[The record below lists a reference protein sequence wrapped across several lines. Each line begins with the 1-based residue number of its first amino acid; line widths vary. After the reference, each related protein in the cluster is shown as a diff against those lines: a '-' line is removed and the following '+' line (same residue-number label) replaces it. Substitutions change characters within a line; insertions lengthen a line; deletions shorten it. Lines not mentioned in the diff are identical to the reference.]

1 MNTIDEI
8 ALRVAEKLEPRGRTY
23 SPDHYIEFASALLAE
38 LSKESK
44 PHCWKCEATI
54 AEQATEISKLIA
66 AVADHVTVRA
76 EQRQKITEQ
85 ATEIAKCRQI
95 DANVLVSLDKEIN
108 ELRQQLAAEQAYAEQ
123 LREELDR
130 LCSVLN
136 DSGYTTEHSRKII
149 AIPHD
154 TNALQEYG
162 AKLVERIAEHLS
174 LGEHQEYFGD
184 DVNGALSG
192 IADKIRKGEF

>member
-1 MNTIDEI
+1 MTTPTREQVNKLLEMIQRHFPSLPLDE
-8 ALRVAEKLEPRGRTY
+8 RYTNWKQW
-23 SPDHYIEFASALLAE
+23 SEFAQAAFSFGADEARSDL
-38 LSKESK
+38 
-44 PHCWKCEATI
+44 EATI

-66 AVADHVTVRA
+66 AVADHVTVRS
-76 EQRQKITEQ
+76 EQ
-85 ATEIAKCRQI
+85 
-95 DANVLVSLDKEIN
+95 
-108 ELRQQLAAEQAYAEQ
+108 RQQLAAEQAYAEQ

-162 AKLVERIAEHLS
+162 AKLFDRIIDSINSEYHRS
-174 LGEHQEYFGD
+174 LAHI
-184 DVNGALSG
+184 L
-192 IADKIRKGEF
+192 DKIRKGEF